1 MELLKRKGV
10 VQDILQALSSTSPTE
25 PTILP
30 HERKPVLLNLKDTY
44 LSLSLLGGKAFLEHA
59 IPATEPRVGFR
70 IAAEHQLNFSQK
82 QSTFQVH
89 LQFKN
94 QRFHSEPVAAACEP
108 AFSDVFFLKLQVQ

>member
-10 VQDILQALSSTSPTE
+10 VQDILQTLSSNSPTE

-59 IPATEPRVGFR
+59 IPSTEPRVVFR
-70 IAAEHQLNFSQK
+70 IAELQLSFSQK

-94 QRFHSEPVAAACEP
+94 QRFHSEPVVAACEP